1 MSEKRPPARGRVL
14 VVDDNPVILK
24 ALFSYLVSHGF
35 EVTIALDGSEV
46 MSCVRQQKPDV
57 ILLDIFFPPYVEG
70 GIIWDG
76 FLILDWLHGPA
87 QAADIPVIII
97 SSADPEKYKERCLS
111 AGARAYF
118 KKPLP
123 LDELI
128 ETMLVAL
135 TESARK
141 AVAEKNSGLPTNVS

>member
-1 MSEKRPPARGRVL
+1 MNENKPPTRGRVL

-87 QAADIPVIII
+87 QAADIPVIVI

-118 KKPLP
+118 RKPLP
-123 LDELI
+123 LDELV
-128 ETMLVAL
+128 ETMQSAL
-135 TESARK
+135 HSSAHK
-141 AVAEKNSGLPTNVS
+141 DAAAQESGLHTNVP